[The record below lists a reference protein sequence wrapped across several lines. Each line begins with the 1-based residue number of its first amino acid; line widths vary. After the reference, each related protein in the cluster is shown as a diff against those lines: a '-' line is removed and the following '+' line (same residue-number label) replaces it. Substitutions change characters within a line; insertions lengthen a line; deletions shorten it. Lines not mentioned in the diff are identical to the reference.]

1 MIKSNLKAL
10 MEQNSISQRQLSIKT
25 GIRPQT
31 LKNMTDGSIKQ
42 IPVEAVNSICELF
55 NCRISDI
62 FEYEK
67 EK

>member
-10 MEQNSISQRQLSIKT
+10 MEQHNISQRQLSIKT

-42 IPVEAVNSICELF
+42 IPVDAVDSLCELF
-55 NCRISDI
+55 GCQIGDI

-67 EK
+67 DK

>member
-10 MEQNSISQRQLSIKT
+10 MEQHNISQRQLSIKT

-31 LKNMTDGSIKQ
+31 LKNMTTGEIKQ
-42 IPVEAVNSICELF
+42 IPVEAVDSICKLF
-55 NCRISDI
+55 DCKLSDI

-67 EK
+67 D

>member
-10 MEQNSISQRQLSIKT
+10 MEQHDISQRQLSIKT

-31 LKNMTDGSIKQ
+31 LKNMTTGEIKQ

-55 NCRISDI
+55 NCQLGDI

-67 EK
+67 E

>member
-10 MEQNSISQRQLSIKT
+10 MEQHDISQRQLSIKT

-31 LKNMTDGSIKQ
+31 LKNMTTGEIKQ

-55 NCRISDI
+55 NCQLSDI

-67 EK
+67 D

>member
-10 MEQNSISQRQLSIKT
+10 MEQHDISQRQLSIKT

-31 LKNMTDGSIKQ
+31 LKNMTTGEIKQ

-55 NCRISDI
+55 NCKLSDI

-67 EK
+67 D

>member
-10 MEQNSISQRQLSIKT
+10 MDQHSISQRQLSLKT

-55 NCRISDI
+55 DCQISDI

-67 EK
+67 DK